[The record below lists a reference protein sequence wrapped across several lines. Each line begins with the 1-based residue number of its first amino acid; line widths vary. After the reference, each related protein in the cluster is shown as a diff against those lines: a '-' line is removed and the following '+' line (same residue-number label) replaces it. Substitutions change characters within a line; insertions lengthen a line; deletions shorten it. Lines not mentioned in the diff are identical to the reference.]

1 MCNPLIG
8 GTIFYAQQQKILIT
22 GSYKDVALVSILNS
36 YKKKYGIEFA
46 YDSDLLK
53 KQSVSGEFNQM
64 PIKEVLQHLLQQRS
78 LTSEWLGEI
87 CIIKT
92 IAGSKNFSLTGVILD
107 SESEEPLPYVNV
119 YVAGSKKGVT
129 SSSDGTFTLPN
140 IPTDTSLLMANY
152 LGYRQTRF
160 RVSELNPTSKVKI
173 TMQNRP
179 EVLQEIIIKE
189 DSSILQFQNAISQIT
204 MKPAKLSI
212 LPNLGEQDAFRALQL
227 LPGISGTYETASG
240 LVIRDSPPDQVL
252 VILDGFSL
260 YNLNHFY
267 GLFSAVNSNA
277 IKDIEVSKSGFQ
289 PKYGGH
295 VGGIVNITGSSG
307 NKRKNVRKIGV
318 SMISSNI
325 VYEAP
330 LGSRA
335 SILLAARRSYTDVL
349 ESKLYKNLFDHIAP
363 VTQSDLSIEN
373 TIDPDFYFYDFNGK
387 ITYNPSHRDILSMS
401 VYLAKDQLDILSK
414 QVFLGVTFVN
424 KDDISWGHN
433 GYGLQWVRQ
442 WRKKYITNFQIGYSS
457 YSTKLFGHV
466 EGKYNSG
473 LATERDV
480 FLETSFQ
487 KNNVKDIK
495 IKFNN
500 EWEIASNHSLSYGA
514 EVTKNEVNLS
524 LILSQLD
531 FQNKDTGV
539 QLATYL
545 QDKIQLS
552 KKFSVLFGARVMYY
566 SGLLSEVFFEPK
578 TTLTYQV
585 NNQIKLKGGWG
596 INNQVISQ
604 ALSQYVYTN
613 LPSFWILAGTFNP
626 SISSVNN
633 AIGMSYEK
641 NNFLVDIEFYNRK
654 SKGIIE
660 YVLELS
666 NLNSNGVLTPNRS
679 YIGTNSAYGLEVLLQ
694 KKTGIHSW
702 WLSYALKKSENK
714 FKEINR
720 GHSFPSQYDQ
730 RHELKIVNLFEVRKW
745 EFSANWIY
753 GSGKPFTLIDKN
765 IPGDTSFTF
774 DYQNINRSRLPAYH
788 RFDISATYN
797 FKMGNTKAQV
807 GGSIF
812 NLYNRKNIK
821 HKKFTIYQDGVTPQ
835 VEYYEL
841 RDVKSLGFTPNIQF
855 NIQF

>member
-1 MCNPLIG
+1 MCSPLIG

-92 IAGSKNFSLTGVILD
+92 VAGSKNFSLTGVILD

-152 LGYRQTRF
+152 LGYRQTQF

-289 PKYGGH
+289 PKYGGY

-335 SILLAARRSYTDVL
+335 SILLAGRRSYTDVL

-401 VYLAKDQLDILSK
+401 VYLAKDQLDIFSK
-414 QVFLGVTFVN
+414 QVLLGVTFVN

-487 KNNVKDIK
+487 KHNVKDIK

-500 EWEIASNHSLSYGA
+500 EWEIASNHNLSYGA

-524 LILSQLD
+524 LILSQSD

-566 SGLLSEVFFEPK
+566 SGLLSEVFLEPK
-578 TTLTYQV
+578 TTLAYQV

-604 ALSQYVYTN
+604 ALGQYVYKN
-613 LPSFWILAGTFNP
+613 LPPFWVLAGTFNP

-633 AIGMSYEK
+633 AIGISYEK

-660 YVLELS
+660 YVLELT
-666 NLNSNGVLTPNRS
+666 NLNPNGVFTPDRS

-753 GSGKPFTLIDKN
+753 GSGKPFTPIDKKM
-765 IPGDTSFTF
+765 PEDTSPF
-774 DYQNINRSRLPAYH
+774 DYQNINSSRLPAYH

-821 HKKFTIYQDGVTPQ
+821 HKNFTIYHDDVPPQ